1 MQEQDVVSKEYFEE
15 DARIADF
22 INGYFFKGKQ
32 VVSAKDVREAD
43 SAVFGRVRWFG
54 RWTGRQRYRDIVR
67 RVLLG
72 IRFAMVGIEEQG
84 LIHFAM
90 PVRAMGYDF
99 LSYDRQVKRIKK
111 RHSILKDLKGS
122 AQFLS
127 GVSSEDLLEPV
138 VTVILYYGEEPW
150 SGPKSLHDML
160 KLEDFPEDFRAM
172 VNDYPLHIF
181 EVNHFPHLDYFKT
194 DLRLVFGFLQNRSH
208 KERLK
213 QFVRDN
219 EQELSSLEDDACEMI
234 TVMSH
239 SEELLRMKDKFR
251 KGSKVDMCKA
261 LKEWMDESKLEGE
274 DRFAG
279 LTDRLLQDGRTED
292 LRRAASDK
300 VHREQLYREF
310 GL

>member
-32 VVSAKDVREAD
+32 VVSTKDVREAD
-43 SAVFGRVRWFG
+43 SAAFGRVRWFG
-54 RWTGRQRYRDIVR
+54 RRTARQRYRDIIR

-84 LIHFAM
+84 VIHFAM
-90 PVRAMGYDF
+90 PV
-99 LSYDRQVKRIKK
+99 
-111 RHSILKDLKGS
+111 
-122 AQFLS
+122 
-127 GVSSEDLLEPV
+127 
-138 VTVILYYGEEPW
+138 TVIMYYGEEPW

-181 EVNHFPHLDYFKT
+181 EVNRFPHLDYFKT

-213 QFVRDN
+213 QFVKEN
-219 EQELSSLEDDACEMI
+219 EQELSNLEDDACDMI

-261 LKEWMDESKLEGE
+261 LKEWMDESKLEGRLEGE
-274 DRFAG
+274 DRFAS
-279 LTDRLLQDGRTED
+279 LTDRLLQNSRTGD
-292 LRRAASDK
+292 LQRAAGDK
-300 VHREQLYREF
+300 KYREQLYREF
-310 GL
+310 V